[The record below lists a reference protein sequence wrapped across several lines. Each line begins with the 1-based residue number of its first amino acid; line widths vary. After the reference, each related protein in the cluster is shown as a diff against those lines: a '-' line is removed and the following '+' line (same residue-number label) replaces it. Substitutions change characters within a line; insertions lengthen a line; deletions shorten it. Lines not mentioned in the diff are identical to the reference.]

1 MARSLAAGL
10 MMLAIAAPA
19 PGVAQD
25 REPLRLEGLYLFHT
39 FAQQDGQPICM
50 ESWEFQ
56 ADGVMLI
63 QSGEERVR
71 ARYRTEIDRDG
82 HWVVSEMLETNGA
95 PDCMGRRASGVRPG
109 ENRVYVIPMNDGT
122 ITTCP
127 PPTRAPDGAPY
138 ISNCYGKIVLAS
150 EAG

>member
-1 MARSLAAGL
+1 MRSIAAGL
-10 MMLAIAAPA
+10 MMMAVGTAPV
-19 PGVAQD
+19 VAQE

-39 FAQQDGQPICM
+39 FEQQDAQPICM
-50 ESWEFQ
+50 ETWDFGP
-56 ADGVMLI
+56 DGVMLVE
-63 QSGEERVR
+63 SGAERVR
-71 ARYRTEIDRDG
+71 ARYRVETNSDG
-82 HWVVSEMLETNGA
+82 HWIVSEMLETNGA

-138 ISNCYGKIVLAS
+138 ISGCYGKIVLAS